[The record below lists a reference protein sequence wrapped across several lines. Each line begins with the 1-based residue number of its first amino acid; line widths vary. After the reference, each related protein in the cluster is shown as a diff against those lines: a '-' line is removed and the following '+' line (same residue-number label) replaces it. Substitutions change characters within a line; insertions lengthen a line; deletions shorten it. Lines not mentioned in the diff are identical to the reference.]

1 MSPSALNPTTEV
13 IKVVC
18 LMSLEEMPRDVKALE
33 ERIIEKVQQSG
44 REFYAAVFYAF
55 QRRWL
60 QERGGD
66 YTAVRWR
73 TINQVTPFGLIRL
86 PVRVVRER
94 GAQKGGY
101 LSLSKALL
109 KPKATRLLS
118 PWVEK
123 GVLEATTCS
132 NYRPAAAELWRWVRV
147 KVSAWLIW
155 KCVQFHG
162 ARLCEQLERQWWPDR
177 ALPRKADVVVTEID
191 STYLKAQRRGRAARG
206 HPTAHFAIHLG
217 LHYSGRERR
226 YQKRGSCSVRL
237 RSKRW
242 ILSTEPL
249 SIFGRRLAWQRMRHF
264 QPGFKEVLLS
274 DGEEGLKWVREREFA
289 QSQWLLDRWHIA
301 QNVRTLVCDDE
312 REHRR
317 IMAAVW
323 KSDSEAVLE
332 ALRTS
337 PYRHTRPLEFN
348 ALFGYILGNRD
359 GIDNWHAVASGL
371 RRSLG
376 RRLAPVRSGSGAIEK
391 NIEVRIGRRFKRQ
404 GRSWSRNGAEH
415 LAQLLW
421 LQTHPTDWI
430 HWWSKTAL
438 SRIKVNPGWPSCAP
452 PITDN

>member
-101 LSLSKALL
+101 LSLSKALF

-123 GVLEATTCS
+123 GVLEAATCS

-177 ALPRKADVVVTEID
+177 ALPRKADVVLTEID

-317 IMAAVW
+317 MMAAVW
-323 KSDSEAVLE
+323 RATAK
-332 ALRTS
+332 
-337 PYRHTRPLEFN
+337 
-348 ALFGYILGNRD
+348 
-359 GIDNWHAVASGL
+359 
-371 RRSLG
+371 RS
-376 RRLAPVRSGSGAIEK
+376 
-391 NIEVRIGRRFKRQ
+391 
-404 GRSWSRNGAEH
+404 
-415 LAQLLW
+415 
-421 LQTHPTDWI
+421 
-430 HWWSKTAL
+430 
-438 SRIKVNPGWPSCAP
+438 
-452 PITDN
+452 

>member
-1 MSPSALNPTTEV
+1 MSPSALNARTEV

-18 LMSLEEMPRDVKALE
+18 FMSLEEMPRDVKALE

-73 TINQVTPFGLIRL
+73 TIDQVTPFGLIRL

-123 GVLEATTCS
+123 RVLEAATCS
-132 NYRPAAAELWRWVRV
+132 NYRPAAAELWCWVRV

-191 STYLKAQRRGRAARG
+191 STYLKAQRRGRGARG
-206 HPTAHFAIHLG
+206 HFRAHFPIHLG

-226 YQKRGSCSVRL
+226 YQKRGSTSVRL
-237 RSKRW
+237 RNKRW
-242 ILSTEPL
+242 ILSAESL

-264 QPGFKEVLLS
+264 Q
-274 DGEEGLKWVREREFA
+274 
-289 QSQWLLDRWHIA
+289 
-301 QNVRTLVCDDE
+301 
-312 REHRR
+312 
-317 IMAAVW
+317 
-323 KSDSEAVLE
+323 
-332 ALRTS
+332 
-337 PYRHTRPLEFN
+337 
-348 ALFGYILGNRD
+348 
-359 GIDNWHAVASGL
+359 
-371 RRSLG
+371 
-376 RRLAPVRSGSGAIEK
+376 
-391 NIEVRIGRRFKRQ
+391 
-404 GRSWSRNGAEH
+404 
-415 LAQLLW
+415 AQLF
-421 LQTHPTDWI
+421 I
-430 HWWSKTAL
+430 SAFE
-438 SRIKVNPGWPSCAP
+438 
-452 PITDN
+452 